1 MSEFI
6 NDNGKWVRVSG
17 DTPLPVE
24 IVSGGGGGGGT
35 SFNGQLTQGG
45 SAVSNANPLPASIQG
60 TVPLPTGAATAAN
73 QATGNNSLSSIDNKT
88 PALDNSKQP
97 VVPSMTSGGNLSA
110 QTAATGT
117 NWTSY
122 GSQSCKQLTLS
133 NQSGTTIEVRQ
144 GGAGVGLQ
152 IPTGAFYTFFGI
164 TNANQLEV
172 RRVDTSNTQVT
183 ITARWEA

>member
-1 MSEFI
+1 MPNKGVATDGIGFI
-6 NDNGKWVRVSG
+6 KPDGNFEYVDADN
-17 DTPLPVE
+17 PLPVE

-45 SAVSNANPLPASIQG
+45 SDVSNANPLPVGGS
-60 TVPLPTGAATAAN
+60 V
-73 QATGNNSLSSIDNKT
+73 T
-88 PALDNSKQP
+88 PA
-97 VVPSMTSGGNLSA
+97 MTSGGNISA
-110 QTAATGT
+110 TTNATGT
-117 NWTSY
+117 NWTAY
-122 GSQSCKQLTLS
+122 GSQACKQLTLS